1 MRTLYEALY
10 RACIDNPW
18 SPDHKQIAGLLL
30 GADRIV
36 LDEQLAIDIDDEVER
51 YPWGVES
58 NTDLID
64 WPEKPLWIE
73 WPLAATIITE
83 PGIGAATGV
92 LICPHPDFP
101 EVLMVIS
108 GWRKNGDADGDHSYA
123 AAFIDK
129 DKLRYSAMVARSVGT
144 SRTPAKSLRRL
155 LDSIGVTISHDFQDE
170 LLLKFK
176 DDDAVIGEALKSAT
190 GEIPFALA
198 LLMLR
203 SGEGILT
210 ETLETLEDDETQVR
224 LTMGPVEPAKKSS
237 WLDRLRPKSK
247 TGFKRKARFT
257 NPYITWQPPARERT
271 GSPLHAQDIG
281 GEAVSN

>member
-30 GADRIV
+30 AADRV
-36 LDEQLAIDIDDEVER
+36 VVDEQLAIDIDDEVER
-51 YPWGVES
+51 SPWSVES

-64 WPEKPLWIE
+64 WPQKPLWIE
-73 WPLAATIITE
+73 WPLAATIIKE
-83 PGIGAATGV
+83 PGVGASTGV

-101 EVLMVIS
+101 EVLMAIS

-129 DKLRYSAMVARSVGT
+129 DKLRYTASVARSIGMNR
-144 SRTPAKSLRRL
+144 SPAKSLRRL
-155 LDSIGVTISHDFQDE
+155 LDSIGVTISQDFQDE

-198 LLMLR
+198 LLVLR
-203 SGEGILT
+203 SSSGQLT
-210 ETLETLEDDETQVR
+210 ETSETLEDGETQVR
-224 LTMGPVEPAKKSS
+224 LAMSAVEPVPTS
-237 WLDRLRPKSK
+237 WLDRLLPSKK
-247 TGFKRKARFT
+247 TGFKRRSKFT
-257 NPYITWQPPARERT
+257 NPYVTWRPPAR
-271 GSPLHAQDIG
+271 SQPASALHAQDVGSEIIG
-281 GEAVSN
+281 D

>member
-30 GADRIV
+30 GADRLV
-36 LDEQLAIDIDDEVER
+36 VDEQLAIDIDDEVER
-51 YPWGVES
+51 HPWSVES

-73 WPLAATIITE
+73 WPLAATILDK
-83 PGIGAATGV
+83 TGV
-92 LICPHPDFP
+92 GASTGILICPHPDFP
-101 EVLMVIS
+101 EVLMAIS
-108 GWRKNGDADGDHSYA
+108 GWRNDGEADANHSYA

-129 DKLRYSAMVARSVGT
+129 SKMRYSASVARSIGMN
-144 SRTPAKSLRRL
+144 RTPAKSLRRL
-155 LDSIGVTISHDFQDE
+155 LDSVGVTISQDFQDE

-198 LLMLR
+198 VLLLR
-203 SGEGILT
+203 SSDGLLT
-210 ETLETLEDDETQVR
+210 ETLETLDDGETQVR
-224 LTMGPVEPAKKSS
+224 LTRTPSDSGRKT
-237 WLDRLRPKSK
+237 WLDRFYPSRLI
-247 TGFKRKARFT
+247 GFKRKAKFT
-257 NPYITWQPPARERT
+257 NPYIAWQTPARLEST
-271 GSPLHAQDIG
+271 SSLHAEDVG
-281 GEAVSN
+281 SETVGD